1 MRLEVLTSNRIIESM
16 GSLRTFLS
24 QYITEISIQ
33 VSEYLVLVRVGL
45 DMSEGKKYNYGWS
58 ITSHNHFAMF
68 LFHEGKSR
76 LAMEK
81 EVISYERNNAELFI
95 RNQATAG
102 SGGERGAHIAHSL

>member
-1 MRLEVLTSNRIIESM
+1 
-16 GSLRTFLS
+16 
-24 QYITEISIQ
+24 
-33 VSEYLVLVRVGL
+33 
-45 DMSEGKKYNYGWS
+45 
-58 ITSHNHFAMF
+58 MF

-102 SGGERGAHIAHSL
+102 SGGERGAPITHSL